1 MTVYDDDY
9 EIGEE
14 LGRKERG
21 EPAPNGRRRADP
33 SNAEYADSLADDGT
47 ADEPRAAPADHRMP
61 DMLRQLREW
70 LDLPDQGPIIV
81 SCAAAA
87 TTSLDDDEAAW
98 LLNVAPPSAGKT
110 EAVNLLDKV
119 TDARLNEIT
128 SAGLLGWSR
137 GKTPRPTG
145 VLSRIGANAM
155 VTFGDLSSL
164 LATSDRG
171 GRDAVFGL
179 LRRAYDGHVSRDVQ
193 PPGGRVA
200 NESLSWS
207 GRLTVIAAVT
217 SAIDNYSA
225 HADALGPRWIYI
237 RAAERGI
244 ESRRNAAKAARNRD
258 VRTFRA
264 EAANMAAEIITEAR
278 ARIAATTVPD
288 AVADAIEDAVLVT
301 CWGRAVVPRNGYG
314 RREIEGVPITEEPPR
329 LIRQIHVL
337 ARGLYALGY
346 DDDDVTRL
354 TRRVALDSMPT
365 ARLGVLR
372 ALADDPDEVLT
383 TAAVARRARLHW
395 YVAHRHCEDLAAI
408 GVVDEL
414 TGADTSDS
422 DSDRNQRRWLLTK
435 TEGQVIRD
443 VIAASTLHEM

>member
-1 MTVYDDDY
+1 
-9 EIGEE
+9 
-14 LGRKERG
+14 
-21 EPAPNGRRRADP
+21 
-33 SNAEYADSLADDGT
+33 
-47 ADEPRAAPADHRMP
+47 
-61 DMLRQLREW
+61 
-70 LDLPDQGPIIV
+70 
-81 SCAAAA
+81 
-87 TTSLDDDEAAW
+87 
-98 LLNVAPPSAGKT
+98 
-110 EAVNLLDKV
+110 
-119 TDARLNEIT
+119 
-128 SAGLLGWSR
+128 
-137 GKTPRPTG
+137 
-145 VLSRIGANAM
+145 M

-244 ESRRNAAKAARNRD
+244 KSRRNAAKAARNRD
-258 VRTFRA
+258 VRSFRA
-264 EAANMAAEIITEAR
+264 EAATTAAEIITEAR
-278 ARIAATTVPD
+278 ARIGSTTVPD
-288 AVADAIEDAVLVT
+288 SVADAIEDAVLVT

-346 DDDDVTRL
+346 DDDAVTRL

-372 ALADDPDEVLT
+372 ALTEDDVLT

-395 YVAHRHCEDLAAI
+395 YVAYRHCEDLAAI

-414 TGADTSDS
+414 DLTGDADSDS
-422 DSDRNQRRWLLTK
+422 DRDRNQRRWLLT
-435 TEGQVIRD
+435 TAEGQVIRD